1 MRKRVVLL
9 TDYKGNFG
17 AKYNAVP
24 YRSGFDKSLLCQIFN
39 RSGIEV
45 EFIPFSEIDWK
56 RKDWSDEMV
65 LYTSSEE
72 FGYYYKSFIEDN
84 ILHLER
90 LGAKCIPGYP
100 HLRANNNKVFM
111 EFLANS
117 LGIETHLKTFAY
129 GTLEEL
135 RDYAQRVQ
143 IDFPVVLKKPDG
155 AKSRGVFLI
164 HNEQAL
170 LRKSAKLQEVLG
182 VFDKFRELIRSWK
195 HKGYQKQSFY
205 QKKMVIQSFIPNLK
219 NDWKILIYGE
229 KGFVLNRG
237 IKPNDFR
244 ASGSGFSYKS
254 GSKSEI
260 PLEVLDFSKKIY
272 DKMNVP
278 NLSLDIAYDGNLP
291 YLIEFQSVYFGM
303 ATILMSEDFYCFKD
317 REWKKKP
324 EDISLEEIYAQ
335 SVIDHVLKIG

>member
-1 MRKRVVLL
+1 MKNKIVLL

-24 YRSGFDKSLLCQIFN
+24 YRSGFDKLLLKQIFE
-39 RSGIEV
+39 SAGIDV
-45 EFIPFSEIDWK
+45 QFVQFSEIDWK
-56 RKDWSDEMV
+56 SKEWPGQIV

-72 FGYYYKSFIEDN
+72 FGYFYKSFIEDN
-84 ILHLER
+84 VLHLEQ
-90 LGAKCIPGYP
+90 LGANCIPGFP
-100 HLRANNNKVFM
+100 HLRANNNKVYM

-117 LGIETHLKTFAY
+117 LGIDTHLNTFAY

-135 RDYAQRVQ
+135 RDHLRRVKL
-143 IDFPVVLKKPDG
+143 DYPVVLKKPEG
-155 AKSRGVFLI
+155 AKSRGVFLVQ
-164 HNEQAL
+164 NEKSL
-170 LRKSAKLQEVLG
+170 LRESARFQGGFGLFNGIKEILRTL
-182 VFDKFRELIRSWK
+182 K
-195 HKGYQKQSFY
+195 HQGYQKQSFY
-205 QKKMVIQSFIPNLK
+205 QKKMIIQSFIPNLK
-219 NDWKILIYGE
+219 NDWKVLIYGE
-229 KGFVLNRG
+229 KVFVLNRG

-260 PLEVLDFSKKIY
+260 PVEVLDFSKKVY

-335 SVIDHVLKIG
+335 SIIDHVLKIG